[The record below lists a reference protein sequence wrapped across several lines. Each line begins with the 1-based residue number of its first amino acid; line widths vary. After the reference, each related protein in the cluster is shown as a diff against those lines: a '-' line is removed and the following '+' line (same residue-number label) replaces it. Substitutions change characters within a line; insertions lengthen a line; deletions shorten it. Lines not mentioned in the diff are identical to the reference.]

1 MQMTISARHCEV
13 TDELRARA
21 EEVLQR
27 LAALVSR
34 PVEGLVLFDL
44 APAAAT
50 AEIRLHGS
58 RGGEFIATGEGRD
71 HRTALDRAEEK
82 LRRQAVKAGTRRSRP
97 ARDAV

>member
-1 MQMTISARHCEV
+1 MQMQITARHCEV
-13 TDELRARA
+13 SDQLRSRA
-21 EEVLQR
+21 EGVLQR

-34 PVEGLVLFDL
+34 PVEGLVVFDM

-50 AEIRLHGS
+50 AEIRLQGS
-58 RGGEFIATGEGRD
+58 RGRDFIATGEGRD